1 MWLLTGLLDLSG
13 LYLVLYLAEVKKQSR
28 TFLGGMRTE
37 LKLIACQHSDQT
49 WSALPGEEVLV
60 TEEME
65 VANEGTLWVL
75 KLTNNRQLEGKPDIA
90 APQLVGQLQKL
101 SRLSE
106 KLKDQQSEIER
117 WKQSLTYQSQELGRR
132 AMEIEARE
140 TEVEEREVE
149 LTHIELQKYEVE
161 QAWNRLESERN
172 NLQSLQ
178 QRFGSLLQVQP
189 EYQQQLQ
196 FLLQRLIASPDV
208 FLRLNQALSQSQQFT
223 QQQQRI
229 FNACW
234 QELDQYRQQLAR
246 QESELHQGRENLAV
260 YSQELSNADREL
272 EKAKLQLVVK
282 QNALSNQQQ
291 LLSHWDLEIQS
302 VEALQTTLYRLATGS
317 VAGGDHKVDLQSL
330 EQIPLG
336 ELEEL
341 VKQLQSDLDKIVR
354 FVNDQEEELT
364 MQCETVDELQAK
376 LAQADDYGRL
386 TIEETL
392 AEEQE
397 RKRMLDETL
406 VGQRRNLKERQDIL
420 LQHLLVLRRRQG
432 IIDLENAL
440 PNINLDPAI
449 AQLEAR
455 KTKVVQ
461 ERDRLASHMQQW
473 QGSLSHIEEMVRH
486 LEQDHRQKH
495 QSLEQE
501 EQRLRQLEQD
511 LAQIQAKVQL
521 YERTLQPLQNQLNS
535 LKPQVE
541 CLTELLTR
549 RGT

>member
-1 MWLLTGLLDLSG
+1 M
-13 LYLVLYLAEVKKQSR
+13 LYLAEVKKQSR

-234 QELDQYRQQLAR
+234 QELDQYRQQLSR